1 VKEYM
6 GQYDLNVDYNLD
18 FDEFRKVFID
28 DNAPLKEIKEE
39 PIAVHEEPLDEQE
52 LPTAMTRSKSVV
64 VKKRKG

>member
-1 VKEYM
+1 M

-39 PIAVHEEPLDEQE
+39 PIEVHEEPLEEQE
-52 LPTAMTRSKSVV
+52 IPTAMTRSKSVV